1 VTPENPEQRKSA
13 QEYTATVIMS
23 SALSILARQ
32 SQTTRFRTRAL
43 FLLALSA
50 ALYIGTAASPALI
63 DDDADAAYAVV
74 AREMLQRHDFVVPHM
89 NGVRYLVRP
98 PLHFWLVAATYTVLG
113 QNAFSTRLPVA
124 LAMIGLVLLV
134 HEFGRRFLSEQA
146 GFYGGL
152 ITATSAG
159 MFIFTRTMIPEAI
172 YALQFTAIFYLF
184 LRAWTGTLSHR
195 AYWLASATCGLAVLT
210 RGLIGLLFPLAA
222 VVLFVTITRGW
233 PRWRE
238 LRPFSSVLIFLA
250 VALPWHILAQ
260 LREPGFF
267 HAYIVNEHVNRALGT
282 RWPHD
287 YSAVPLWA
295 WWLAHLAWFFPWS
308 FFLPVAFRGIP
319 NPKSWRI
326 LRDPQSLARLLS
338 LLWAAVILIF
348 FSLESGS
355 RMEYYS
361 FGAWPAIALLL
372 GSALADEEQRRRPW
386 LRTIQAVM
394 LFFPSLVAAVLGYL
408 LWTSYKIR
416 SAGDISSVLSTRAPQ
431 YYHVAM
437 SHFFD
442 LTPQAFSAL
451 RAPAIIAGFALVIS
465 AAAAWWL
472 RRQVRHWQ
480 ANVAISIGMAGF
492 FLAANLAYAA
502 FSPQL
507 SSHALAK
514 QMNTVLR
521 PEDAIVLYGD
531 FPVGA
536 SIAFYTGHHLLL
548 YRAHD
553 SNLEYGARFA
563 EAPKTFLSES
573 DFQALWYG
581 RSRVFL
587 LVPPDQMEN
596 ATRELQPESRWLLAE
611 SGGKRIYINRPVR

>member
-1 VTPENPEQRKSA
+1 
-13 QEYTATVIMS
+13 VI
-23 SALSILARQ
+23 IPARQ
-32 SQTTRFRTRAL
+32 SRRSPFRARTL

-74 AREMLQRHDFVVPHM
+74 AREMLQRHDFVIPHM
-89 NGVRYLVRP
+89 DGLRYLVRP
-98 PLHFWLVAATYTVLG
+98 PLHFWLVAASYAVLG

-134 HEFGRRFLSEQA
+134 FEFGRRFQSEQA
-146 GFYGGL
+146 GFYAGL

-172 YALQFTAIFYLF
+172 YALEFTAIFYLF
-184 LRAWTGTLSHR
+184 LRVWTGTLSRR
-195 AYWLASATCGLAVLT
+195 AYWLAAAICGLAVLT
-210 RGLIGLLFPLAA
+210 RGLIGFIFPLAT
-222 VVLFVTITRGW
+222 VGLFITITRGW
-233 PRWRE
+233 SRWRE
-238 LRPFSSVLIFLA
+238 LRPFSSLLIFLA
-250 VALPWHILAQ
+250 VALPWHVLAQ

-267 HAYIVNEHVNRALGT
+267 QAYIVNEHINRALGT

-295 WWLAHLAWFFPWS
+295 WWLGHLAWFFPWS
-308 FFLPVAFRGIP
+308 FFLPLAFRAIP
-319 NPKSWRI
+319 NPKSWRT
-326 LRDPQSLARLLS
+326 LTDPQSLARLLL
-338 LLWAAVILIF
+338 LLWAAVILLF

-372 GSALADEEQRRRPW
+372 GSALADEEQRGHRW
-386 LRTIQAVM
+386 LRPIQTLLLVFAG
-394 LFFPSLVAAVLGYL
+394 LVAGVLGYL

-416 SAGDISSVLSTRAPQ
+416 SAGDISSVLATHAPQ

-437 SHFFD
+437 AHFFD

-451 RAPAIIAGFALVIS
+451 RAPAIIAALALVIS
-465 AAAAWWL
+465 AAVAWWW
-472 RRQVRHWQ
+472 RRQGRHWQ
-480 ANVAISIGMAGF
+480 ANVAMSAGMAGF

-507 SSHALAK
+507 SSHGLAE
-514 QMNTVLR
+514 QINTVLG
-521 PEDAIVLYGD
+521 PEDVIVLYGD

-536 SIAFYTGHHLLL
+536 SIAFYTRHPLLL
-548 YRAHD
+548 YHAHD
-553 SNLEYGARFA
+553 SNLEYGAKFA
-563 EAPKTFLSES
+563 DAPKTFLSQS
-573 DFQALWYG
+573 DFQTLWHG
-581 RSRVFL
+581 RNRVFL
-587 LVPPDQMEN
+587 VVPPDQMES
-596 ATRELQPESRWLLAE
+596 AMRELEPAPHWLLAE
-611 SGGKRIYINRPVR
+611 SGGKRVYTNRPVR

>member
-1 VTPENPEQRKSA
+1 
-13 QEYTATVIMS
+13 MS
-23 SALSILARQ
+23 SVLITPGRQ
-32 SQTTRFRTRAL
+32 SERMRLRTRTV

-50 ALYIGTAASPALI
+50 ALYIGTAAAPALI

-74 AREMLQRHDFVVPHM
+74 AREMLQRHDFVIPHM
-89 NGVRYLVRP
+89 NGLRYLVRP
-98 PLHFWLVAATYTVLG
+98 PLHFWLVAASYTVLG

-134 HEFGRRFLSEQA
+134 YEFGRRFLSEQA
-146 GFYGGL
+146 GLYAGL

-172 YALQFTAIFYLF
+172 YALEFTAIFYLF
-184 LRAWTGTLSHR
+184 LRAWTRTLSHR
-195 AYWLASATCGLAVLT
+195 AYWIASAICGLAVLT

-222 VVLFVTITRGW
+222 VVLFITITRGW
-233 PRWRE
+233 SRWRE
-238 LRPFSSVLIFLA
+238 LRPFSSLLIFLA
-250 VALPWHILAQ
+250 VALPWHVLAQ

-267 HAYIVNEHVNRALGT
+267 QAYIVNEHINRALGT

-319 NPKSWRI
+319 NPKSWRSVTGS
-326 LRDPQSLARLLS
+326 PSLARLLL
-338 LLWAAVILIF
+338 LLWAAVILLF

-372 GSALADEEQRRRPW
+372 GSALADEERRDHRW
-386 LRTIQAVM
+386 LRPIQTVM
-394 LFFPSLVAAVLGYL
+394 LVFSSFVAAVLGYL
-408 LWTSYKIR
+408 VWTSYKIR

-437 SHFFD
+437 AHFFD

-451 RAPAIIAGFALVIS
+451 RSPAIVAGLALVSS

-472 RRQVRHWQ
+472 RRCGRHWQ
-480 ANVAISIGMAGF
+480 ASVAMSLGMAGF

-507 SSHALAK
+507 SSDALAE
-514 QMNTVLR
+514 QMNQVLR
-521 PEDAIVLYGD
+521 PEDAIVVYGD

-536 SIAFYTGHHLLL
+536 SVAFYTRHHLLL

-553 SNLEYGARFA
+553 SNLEYGARFSD
-563 EAPKTFLSES
+563 APQTFLGAT
-573 DFQALWYG
+573 DFQALWHG
-581 RSRVFL
+581 RNRVFL
-587 LVPPDQMEN
+587 VVPPDQME
-596 ATRELQPESRWLLAE
+596 AAKRELAPAPCWLVAE
-611 SGGKRIYINRPVR
+611 SGGKRVYTNRPVR